1 MRFRKEFL
9 MSIKKIA
16 EMTGSSPATVSRVLN
31 NPSYKCAIPGMREKI
46 WKAAMDLNY
55 TPNEAARNLKKGS
68 SHLEHTHYLIEILIT
83 RVDGIHSDPYFEEQL
98 RAVETQIHKNGC
110 ILSKVWYQS
119 NFSDDTKCD
128 RPTIEAAIRQITG
141 DSVESADGLIII
153 GRCNPAVIKLL
164 QKYYKNIVAINRNSS
179 NYAIDEVIC
188 DGKKIASMAVNH
200 LVSLGHEKIAYVG
213 KCHQEARYQGY
224 CEILRKNAIDFYPEY
239 VIETHQTEKEGFQT
253 MQQFMKLKEPPTGI
267 YCANDITA
275 IGMLKCLNQFKSSL
289 YRPSIISSDNIEEGQ
304 YTTPM
309 LSTVQ
314 LPKENMARFALLVLL
329 DRIRGG
335 HKEMIRIEL
344 EGQLLLR
351 SSCCR
356 IEDVI
361 QPEYYI

>member
-1 MRFRKEFL
+1 

-16 EMTGSSPATVSRVLN
+16 EITGTSPATVSRVLN
-31 NPSYKCAIPGMREKI
+31 NPSYKCAVPGLRDKI
-46 WKAAMDLNY
+46 WRAAMDLNY
-55 TPNEAARNLKKGS
+55 TPNEAARALKKGAK
-68 SHLEHTHYLIEILIT
+68 HKDTRHFLIEILIT

-98 RAVETQIHKNGC
+98 RAVETQIHRNAC
-110 ILSKVWYQS
+110 ILSKVWYQPV
-119 NFSDDTKCD
+119 FSDDSKCD
-128 RPTIEAAIRQITG
+128 KA
-141 DSVESADGLIII
+141 SVEPLVRQMSADSTEPADGLIII
-153 GRCNPAVIKLL
+153 GRCNPLVIRLL
-164 QKYYKNIVAINRNSS
+164 QKSYKNIVAINRNSA

-188 DGKKIASMAVNH
+188 DGKKIAAMAVSH

-224 CEILRKNAIDFYPEY
+224 CEVLRKNALDFYPEY

-253 MQQFMKLKEPPTGI
+253 MQKFLKLKEPPTGI

-275 IGMLKCLNQFKSSL
+275 IGMLKCLNRYSSIL
-289 YRPSIISSDNIEEGQ
+289 YRPSIISCDDIEEGQ
-304 YTTPM
+304 FIKPM

-314 LPKENMARFALLVLL
+314 LPKENMARFALFVLL

-335 HKEMIRIEL
+335 HKEVIRIEL
-344 EGQLLLR
+344 EAKLLLR

-356 IEDVI
+356 VEDVS

>member
-1 MRFRKEFL
+1 

-31 NPSYKCAIPGMREKI
+31 NPTYKCATPGMREKI
-46 WKAAMDLNY
+46 WNAAIELNY
-55 TPNEAARNLKKGS
+55 TPNEAARNLKRGRQQS
-68 SHLEHTHYLIEILIT
+68 ETTHYQIEILIT
-83 RVDGIHSDPYFEEQL
+83 RIDGIHSDPYFEEQL
-98 RAVETQIHKNGC
+98 RAVETQIHENAC
-110 ILSKVWYQS
+110 ILSKVSYQS
-119 NFSDDTKCD
+119 AFSDDSKCESSAIH
-128 RPTIEAAIRQITG
+128 PLIEQVTEDAA
-141 DSVESADGLIII
+141 SADGLIII
-153 GRCNPAVIKLL
+153 GRCNSAVMKQL

-179 NYAIDEVIC
+179 NYAVDEVIC
-188 DGKKIASMAVNH
+188 DGRKIAAMAVNH

-224 CEILRKNAIDFYPEY
+224 CEVLRKNAIDFYPEY
-239 VIETHQTEKEGFQT
+239 VVETRQTEKEGFDT
-253 MQQFMKLKEPPTGI
+253 MKQFLKLKEPPTGI

-275 IGMLKCLNQFKSSL
+275 IGMLKCLNQFQSIL
-289 YRPSIISSDNIEEGQ
+289 YRPSIISCDDIDEGQ
-304 YTTPM
+304 FIKPM

-344 EGQLLLR
+344 EGKLLLR
-351 SSCCR
+351 NSCSR
-356 IEDVI
+356 VEDVN

>member
-1 MRFRKEFL
+1 

-31 NPSYKCAIPGMREKI
+31 NPTYKCATPGMREKI
-46 WKAAMDLNY
+46 WNAAIELNY
-55 TPNEAARNLKKGS
+55 TPNEAARNLKRGRQQA
-68 SHLEHTHYLIEILIT
+68 ETTHYQIEILIT
-83 RVDGIHSDPYFEEQL
+83 RIDGIHSDPYFEEQL
-98 RAVETQIHKNGC
+98 RAVESQIHENTC
-110 ILSKVWYQS
+110 ILSKVSYQS
-119 NFSDDTKCD
+119 AFSDDTKCENSAIHSL
-128 RPTIEAAIRQITG
+128 IEQVTEDAAST
-141 DSVESADGLIII
+141 DGLIII
-153 GRCNPAVIKLL
+153 GRCNPTVMKQL

-179 NYAIDEVIC
+179 NYAVDEVIC
-188 DGKKIASMAVNH
+188 DGRKIAAMAVSH

-224 CEILRKNAIDFYPEY
+224 CEVLRKNAIDFYPEY
-239 VIETHQTEKEGFQT
+239 VVETRQTEKEGFDT
-253 MQQFMKLKEPPTGI
+253 MKQFLKLKEPPTGI

-275 IGMLKCLNQFKSSL
+275 IGMLKCLNQFQSIL
-289 YRPSIISSDNIEEGQ
+289 YRPSIISCDDIDEGQ
-304 YTTPM
+304 FIKPM

-344 EGQLLLR
+344 EGKLLLR
-351 SSCCR
+351 NSCSR
-356 IEDVI
+356 VEDVN